1 MLCARAN
8 EDHAPHVAR
17 AKNRVRAQRTIKMA
31 PKNGFYGTIGLRTL
45 FILPGFTGFYRVL
58 PGFSEFRESSRRL
71 RPRGSGC
78 GFRVQLCAFLE
89 PHCTSLNA
97 SFGRRGWAG
106 PSERNSE
113 LPRPSHRLRQMA
125 TGRRVRECVEVRP
138 TRSVNLQS
146 RTQGTSFPGRKCRC
160 VGAV

>member
-1 MLCARAN
+1 MLQKRWPAGRLGS
-8 EDHAPHVAR
+8 EP
-17 AKNRVRAQRTIKMA
+17 
-31 PKNGFYGTIGLRTL
+31 GSFYWVLL
-45 FILPGFTGFYRVL
+45 GFTGFYWISV
-58 PGFSEFRESSRRL
+58 SSGN
-71 RPRGSGC
+71 RPVDCVAGGSGC

-146 RTQGTSFPGRKCRC
+146 RTQGTSFSGRKCRC
-160 VGAV
+160 VGADWGVKSAPNVELYEAKEYQTV

>member
-1 MLCARAN
+1 MLG
-8 EDHAPHVAR
+8 P
-17 AKNRVRAQRTIKMA
+17 KNRSVLYCTYHPPVRRTIKCA
-31 PKNGFYGTIGLRTL
+31 PKTVACGTSGLRTR
-45 FILPGFTGFYRVL
+45 FILLGFTGFYRVL
-58 PGFSEFRESSRRL
+58 PGFSEFRKSSRRL

-78 GFRVQLCAFLE
+78 GLRVQLCAFLE

-146 RTQGTSFPGRKCRC
+146 RTQGTSFSGRKCRC
-160 VGAV
+160 VGAD